1 MRLNKNQIEHM
12 AFIIVRNLLKEEKII
27 ADNKNKLTES
37 LMNLITD
44 EFQKEDTLDQGKNPK
59 RKHRIPDYVQNDQNK
74 ISQRKEYCAVTKRLS
89 REKINFLARQILDSL
104 FENDEVEFL
113 FESNEIRLS
122 VVKTLE
128 EELKLYDLID
138 KKAIEKIQSQKKAIE
153 EGSREWEILYRK
165 YYNDEISKLGTFLE

>member
-1 MRLNKNQIEHM
+1 M
-12 AFIIVRNLLKEEKII
+12 
-27 ADNKNKLTES
+27 
-37 LMNLITD
+37 
-44 EFQKEDTLDQGKNPK
+44 
-59 RKHRIPDYVQNDQNK
+59 
-74 ISQRKEYCAVTKRLS
+74 TKRLS

-113 FESNEIRLS
+113 FEPNDIRLS

-128 EELKLYDLID
+128 EELNLYDLID

>member
-1 MRLNKNQIEHM
+1 M
-12 AFIIVRNLLKEEKII
+12 
-27 ADNKNKLTES
+27 
-37 LMNLITD
+37 
-44 EFQKEDTLDQGKNPK
+44 
-59 RKHRIPDYVQNDQNK
+59 
-74 ISQRKEYCAVTKRLS
+74 TKRLS
-89 REKINFLARQILDSL
+89 REKINFLARQVLDSL

-113 FESNEIRLS
+113 FEPNEIRLS